1 VVASTPEWQRLV
13 VLAPVWVI
21 GAGVVG
27 AVLILLGRAAAEGW
41 RESAHKRMW
50 LLAFVGLCGLVA
62 LLTYLGV
69 TIPNTESPPS

>member
-1 VVASTPEWQRLV
+1 MVASTPEWQRMV

-27 AVLILLGRAAAEGW
+27 AVLILLARAAAEGW
-41 RESAHKRMW
+41 RDSAHKRMW

-62 LLTYLGV
+62 LLTYLGI
-69 TIPNTESPPS
+69 TIPNTESPS